1 MSMASTQST
10 MGSLQSAAESYS
22 EKALE
27 YIQPIIVQGFLT
39 MYQESLK
46 QARMTNR
53 ITRRLAICQQLIT
66 KIPYWNTMIIEE
78 NVKNCN
84 RDELETLIQGLIM
97 IKTKIQSIMSDPDTK
112 ILMKVPT
119 LLYVIHKCYIE
130 TGRLIYKNIDVVD
143 TLVSPNQK
151 MQNRRNLESL
161 VRMGICKSI
170 ESFVPTVALLKKQ
183 SEMIADQLRTD
194 LDIGSKNVEMTSLA
208 NVELGTATLPAIK
221 DAPEITPEPEPTPE
235 PQLVLNSEPQ
245 PVLNSEPEPQQ
256 TLNIKEETPKENTA
270 VINDMTLKVESENKI
285 TPPTEEIISLQE
297 TSVEAIN
304 PTNMDIEKEL
314 QVETNN
320 QEAPIQVN
328 DMDSLNISLDVKIK
342 DETKS
347 ERFE

>member
-10 MGSLQSAAESYS
+10 MSSLQSAAESYS

-39 MYQESLK
+39 MYAESLK
-46 QARMTNR
+46 QAKMTNR

-130 TGRLIYKNIDVVD
+130 TGRLVYKNIDVMD
-143 TLVSPNQK
+143 TLVTPTQK
-151 MQNRRNLESL
+151 IQNRRNLESL

-194 LDIGSKNVEMTSLA
+194 LDIGSKNVEMSSLA
-208 NVELGTATLPAIK
+208 NVELGTSTLPAIK
-221 DAPEITPEPEPTPE
+221 DAPEIESVRKTESESEPKPEEPKLEPIIQETTEESVSKPEPEP
-235 PQLVLNSEPQ
+235 
-245 PVLNSEPEPQQ
+245 
-256 TLNIKEETPKENTA
+256 
-270 VINDMTLKVESENKI
+270 VIPANDMTLKIRNEK
-285 TPPTEEIISLQE
+285 EEIISLQE

-304 PTNMDIEKEL
+304 PTNTAVEQEL
-314 QVETNN
+314 QVDITN
-320 QEAPIQVN
+320 QEAPIQVD

-342 DETKS
+342 DETETKS
-347 ERFE
+347 ETFE

>member
-10 MGSLQSAAESYS
+10 MSSLQSAAESYS

-27 YIQPIIVQGFLT
+27 YIQPIIMQGFLT
-39 MYQESLK
+39 MYAESLK
-46 QARMTNR
+46 QAKMTNR

-130 TGRLIYKNIDVVD
+130 TGRLVYKNIDVMD
-143 TLVSPNQK
+143 TLVTPTQK
-151 MQNRRNLESL
+151 IQNRRNLESL

-194 LDIGSKNVEMTSLA
+194 LDIGSKNVEMSSLA
-208 NVELGTATLPAIK
+208 NVELGTSTLPAIK
-221 DAPEITPEPEPTPE
+221 DAPEIESVRKTETESEPKPEEPKLEPIIQETTEESESKPEPEP
-235 PQLVLNSEPQ
+235 
-245 PVLNSEPEPQQ
+245 
-256 TLNIKEETPKENTA
+256 
-270 VINDMTLKVESENKI
+270 VIPANDMTLKVRNEK
-285 TPPTEEIISLQE
+285 EEIISLQE

-304 PTNMDIEKEL
+304 PTNTAVEQEL
-314 QVETNN
+314 QVDITN
-320 QEAPIQVN
+320 QEAPIQVD

-342 DETKS
+342 DDTETKS
-347 ERFE
+347 ETFE

>member
-10 MGSLQSAAESYS
+10 MSSLQSAAESYS

-39 MYQESLK
+39 MYAESLK
-46 QARMTNR
+46 QAKMTNR

-130 TGRLIYKNIDVVD
+130 TGRLIYKNIDVMD
-143 TLVSPNQK
+143 TLVSPTQK
-151 MQNRRNLESL
+151 IQNRRNLESL

-221 DAPEITPEPEPTPE
+221 DAPEIESVRKIEPVVEPVPEPVADPMSEPVPEPIPEEPTPK
-235 PQLVLNSEPQ
+235 SEP
-245 PVLNSEPEPQQ
+245 
-256 TLNIKEETPKENTA
+256 IKQETPKEP
-270 VINDMTLKVESENKI
+270 VDDMTLKVEK
-285 TPPTEEIISLQE
+285 EEIISLQE

-304 PTNMDIEKEL
+304 PTNTAIEKEL
-314 QVETNN
+314 QVDINN
-320 QEAPIQVN
+320 QEAPIQVD

-347 ERFE
+347 ETFE